1 MTYHRSHK
9 WRKSRKN
16 AQSNQMLFSQ
26 PINYSEEQQ
35 EIISSFSKVNKMRIN
50 AYAGSGKTT
59 TLLEIAKNYPK
70 EKFLIVCFNR
80 SVAEEI
86 ENKAELYG
94 LKNVHAK
101 TLHAL
106 AYHNLMRQKGAKIRI
121 VKNADMVKEL
131 NDCCIHD
138 DIRELVRGYK
148 VYEAFCNSQ
157 FTEINENSI
166 KRIIRSNK
174 NLYNSLIMF
183 EVHSIIK
190 EYEKNK
196 IQYDFISILNNVT
209 NKVVRNMTSIVSD
222 IDNYMTSHKCK
233 SVTHAAY
240 LKMLHRYV
248 TKHHKIPGDYTAIMI
263 DEAQDINGIMVDII
277 ENLDI
282 PKKVA
287 VGDKHQSIYGWN
299 GAVNALAQLT
309 DWQEFYL
316 TTSFRFKNHEIIDL
330 ANKFLKNIK
339 KETRLM
345 KPCEKPKD
353 ITGTAYITR
362 TNASVME
369 HIAQIDFPFKLTRSL
384 DSVFEPLL
392 LADKVIKFFT
402 NGEKMD
408 EKIPE
413 YVQQIAHSCNTIE
426 SFLES
431 IKNVDLETYDTINRV
446 YQMRSRG
453 IFVRHVYAKAL
464 SLLDPNS
471 DYTIT
476 TAHTAKGLEYKE
488 IILSSDFMSF
498 EDIIKSFLAEHN
510 KTLEPSTI
518 YANIM
523 ECNSEFSEIIDQ
535 INLQY
540 VAITR
545 ASEKIQGRG
554 LAFIEENFSK
564 PIEVIVA
571 NSV

>member
-1 MTYHRSHK
+1 
-9 WRKSRKN
+9 
-16 AQSNQMLFSQ
+16 MLFSQ
-26 PINYSEEQQ
+26 PINYSEEQK
-35 EIISSFSKVNKMRIN
+35 EIINAFGSINKIRIN

-59 TLLEIAKNYPK
+59 TLLEIAKNYPN
-70 EKFLIVCFNR
+70 ENFLIVCFNR
-80 SVAEEI
+80 SVADEI
-86 ENKAELYG
+86 ENKAQMYD

-101 TLHAL
+101 TIHAL
-106 AYHNLMRQKGAKIRI
+106 AYHNLMRQKGGKVKI
-121 VKNADMVKEL
+121 VKNADMIKEL
-131 NDCCIHD
+131 NESRIHD
-138 DIRELVRGYK
+138 DIRELVRAYK
-148 VYEAFCNSQ
+148 VYEAFCNSE

-166 KRIIRSNK
+166 KRVIRSNR
-174 NLYNSLIMF
+174 NLYNSLIML
-183 EVHSIIK
+183 EVYSIIK

-196 IQYDFISILNNVT
+196 ISYDFVSILNNVT
-209 NKVVRNMTSIVSD
+209 NRVVKNVTTIVSD
-222 IDNYMTSHKCK
+222 IDSYIISPHCK

-248 TKHHKIPGDYTAIMI
+248 AKYHKIPGDYTAIMI

-277 ENLDI
+277 QSLEI

-316 TTSFRFKNHEIIDL
+316 TTSFRFKNQEIIDL

-345 KPCEKPKD
+345 RPCEKPKD
-353 ITGTAYITR
+353 ITGIAYVTR

-369 HIAQIDFPFKLTRSL
+369 HIAQIDSPFKLTRPI

-392 LADKVIKFFT
+392 VADKIIKFFVKS
-402 NGEKMD
+402 ERMD
-408 EKIPE
+408 EKVPE
-413 YVQQIAHSCNTIE
+413 YVQQLAYNCSTIE
-426 SFLES
+426 SFLET
-431 IKNVDLETYDTINRV
+431 IKNVDIEMYDTIERV

-453 IFVRHVYAKAL
+453 IFVNHIYAKAL

-488 IILSSDFMSF
+488 IILASDFMIF
-498 EDIIKSFLAEHN
+498 EDIIRSFLSEREKN
-510 KTLEPSTI
+510 LEPSTI
-518 YANIM
+518 YANII
-523 ECNSEFSEIIDQ
+523 ECNPEFSEIIDQ

-540 VAITR
+540 VAVTR
-545 ASEKIQGRG
+545 ASEKIVGPG
-554 LAFIEENFSK
+554 LSNIERNFSK
-564 PIEVIVA
+564 ALEEIAA